1 MPRPGQV
8 KSSGVDRF
16 SDRIALG
23 VLTRAFPPEL
33 VDEVVAECGRV
44 EQRTRLLPA
53 RVVVYFVLA
62 MCLFFGQGYE
72 EVARLLVQGLERE
85 GRWVKAWRVPT
96 TAAIGRARLR
106 LGPEPLRALF
116 TRVCR
121 PVAVAR
127 TQGAWYRRWRL
138 VAVDGTVFDV
148 PDTAANAQFFGRPGT
163 SRGQGRSA
171 YPQVRVAALAECG
184 THAVFA
190 AEVGPLKVHESV
202 LAQRLFPVL
211 TKGMLVLADR
221 GFCGLDLWRAA
232 KAGGA
237 DLLWRVRSVVVLPVL
252 EALPDG
258 SYLSEIVAK
267 RDHYRRADPE
277 RVRVIE
283 YTLGPRGGDGTV
295 YRLITTLLD
304 PAQAPAEELAA
315 LYAQRWEIENT
326 LDEIKNHQGVPGMV
340 LRSRYPRGVEQ
351 EIFAFL
357 LVHHAL
363 RDLMHQAA
371 LKAGHDPD
379 RISFT
384 ATLLIAWSE
393 DRMFMKWPPGPAWRR
408 SAASRP

>member
-1 MPRPGQV
+1 M
-8 KSSGVDRF
+8 
-16 SDRIALG
+16 G
-23 VLTRAFPPEL
+23 VLTRVFPPEL

-44 EQRTRLLPA
+44 EQRRRLLPA

-85 GRWVKAWRVPT
+85 GRWGSAWRVPT

-116 TRVCR
+116 GRVCR
-121 PVAVAR
+121 PVAVAH

-171 YPQVRVAALAECG
+171 YPQARVTALVECG

-190 AEVGPLKVHESV
+190 AEVGPLPLHETA
-202 LAQRLFPVL
+202 LAERLFPAL

-221 GFCGLDLWRAA
+221 GFCGFDLWRAA

-237 DLLWRVRSVVVLPVL
+237 DLLWRVRSTAVLPVL
-252 EALPDG
+252 EALDDG
-258 SYLSEIVAK
+258 SYLSEIVAA

-283 YTLGPRGGDGTV
+283 YTLGPSGDDGTV

-304 PAQAPAEELAA
+304 PGQAPAGELAA

-340 LRSRYPRGVEQ
+340 LRSQHPSGGRTGDLRVPAGPPRAAGPDAPSRARCRARSGPALLHPHPARRPPPRHRAGG
-351 EIFAFL
+351 AFPP
-357 LVHHAL
+357 
-363 RDLMHQAA
+363 
-371 LKAGHDPD
+371 PD
-379 RISFT
+379 
-384 ATLLIAWSE
+384 W
-393 DRMFMKWPPGPAWRR
+393 PGPSPRACVR
-408 SAASRP
+408 SPNDSCPHDGCAPTHA